1 MKRVMSIIL
10 IAVFLLTVSGCGSN
24 KVINGVEYETYGL
37 FNKDDVRKEGVR
49 YQLIMGNVV
58 WGIVLCETIVAPVY
72 FFGFSL
78 YEPVGKIK

>member
-1 MKRVMSIIL
+1 MKRMISIIL
-10 IAVFLLTVSGCGSN
+10 IVIFLFTVVGCGSN
-24 KVINGVEYETYGL
+24 KVMNGVEYETYGL